1 MYIVWNMA
9 AMKPRFKLLFCKDSH
24 KIKKQPLFLQI
35 LPNIENKKGHLWL
48 HKCPYLI
55 YMWK

>member
-35 LPNIENKKGHLWL
+35 LLK
-48 HKCPYLI
+48 
-55 YMWK
+55 